1 MKDALDP
8 SETADLRVALAA
20 RLSRSRFAHVERVVA
35 IAGRLAELWDLDREP
50 VLRAAWLHDCAR
62 ELSRAEQRNLI
73 LPSRW
78 EEAATLGWHGPAGAV
93 LSWQRFGETD
103 RSVLDAI
110 KYHSVPQ
117 PDASAL
123 TKLIFVADKLDA
135 GPTQLKPTL
144 EGLPARCSDPDQAL
158 LFAIETRLREHIE
171 RLSARAAQSNEGQGG
186 AALASHRRPLLQQ
199 DVAAHAVLLKRLG

>member
-1 MKDALDP
+1 MND
-8 SETADLRVALAA
+8 ALAA
-20 RLSRSRFAHVERVVA
+20 GEIAEVRAALATRLSHSRFAHTERVAA
-35 IAGRLAELWDLDREP
+35 IAGRLAELWSLDPEP

-62 ELSRAEQRNLI
+62 ELSRAEQRALI

-93 LSWQRFGETD
+93 VSWQHFGETD
-103 RSVLDAI
+103 RSVLEAI

-117 PDASAL
+117 PDASTL

-135 GPTQLKPTL
+135 GPTQFTPTL
-144 EGLPARCSDPDQAL
+144 ERLPAQCSDPNQAL

-171 RLSARAAQSNEGQGG
+171 R
-186 AALASHRRPLLQQ
+186 RRPLLRQ
-199 DVAAHAVLLKRLG
+199 DVAAHALLLKRLG

>member
-1 MKDALDP
+1 MNDALDG
-8 SETADLRVALAA
+8 SEIAEVRAALAA
-20 RLSRSRFAHVERVVA
+20 RLSRSRFAHVERVAA
-35 IAGRLAELWDLDREP
+35 IAGCLAELWGLDHEP
-50 VLRAAWLHDCAR
+50 VTRAAWLHDCAR
-62 ELSRAEQRNLI
+62 ELSRAEQRALI

-78 EEAATLGWHGPAGAV
+78 EEAADLGWHGPAGAV

-117 PDASAL
+117 PGAGVL

-135 GPTQLKPTL
+135 GPVQLQPTL
-144 EGLPARCSDPDQAL
+144 EELTARCSAPDQAL

-171 RLSARAAQSNEGQGG
+171 R
-186 AALASHRRPLLQQ
+186 RRPLLQQ
-199 DVAAHAVLLKRLG
+199 DVAAHALLLKRLG

>member
-1 MKDALDP
+1 MND
-8 SETADLRVALAA
+8 ALAA
-20 RLSRSRFAHVERVVA
+20 SEIEDVRAALANRLSRSRFAHVERVAA
-35 IAGRLAELWDLDREP
+35 IAGHLAELWDLDPEP

-62 ELSRAEQRNLI
+62 ELSRAEQRALI

-78 EEAATLGWHGPAGAV
+78 EEAADLGWHGPAGAV
-93 LSWQRFGETD
+93 VSWQHFGETD

-117 PDASAL
+117 PDASVL

-135 GPTQLKPTL
+135 GPTQFKSTL
-144 EGLPARCSDPDQAL
+144 DHLPARCADPDQAL

-171 RLSARAAQSNEGQGG
+171 R
-186 AALASHRRPLLQQ
+186 RRPLLRQ
-199 DVAAHAVLLKRLG
+199 DVVAHALLLKRLG

>member
-1 MKDALDP
+1 MNDALDA
-8 SETADLRVALAA
+8 SEIAEVRAALAA
-20 RLSRSRFAHVERVVA
+20 RLSRSRFAHVERVAA
-35 IAGRLAELWDLDREP
+35 IAGRLAELWDLDPEP

-62 ELSRAEQRNLI
+62 ELSRAEQRSLI

-78 EEAATLGWHGPAGAV
+78 EEAAALGWHGPAGAV
-93 LSWQRFGETD
+93 VSWQRFGESD

-117 PDASAL
+117 ADARVL

-144 EGLPARCSDPDQAL
+144 GSLPARCSDPDQAL
-158 LFAIETRLREHIE
+158 LFAIETRLREHIK
-171 RLSARAAQSNEGQGG
+171 RRRA
-186 AALASHRRPLLQQ
+186 LLKQ
-199 DVAAHAVLLKRLG
+199 DVAAHALLLKRLG